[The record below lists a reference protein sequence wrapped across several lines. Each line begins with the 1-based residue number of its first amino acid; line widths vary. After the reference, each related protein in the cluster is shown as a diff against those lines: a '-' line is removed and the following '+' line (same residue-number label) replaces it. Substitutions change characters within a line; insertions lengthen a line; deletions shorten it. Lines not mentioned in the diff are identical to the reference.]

1 MLKILPLVRGGQLP
15 MSYTRRF
22 ETGAGN
28 IEKLQQFLEAKNL
41 VGKIEKDFRQS
52 RGAGSL
58 GRVSVPTGWA
68 TLTVNTPASKLRK
81 ELISFF
87 QKLENDD
94 ECRVVTGMKGANTAP
109 D

>member
-1 MLKILPLVRGGQLP
+1 MLKIIPLVRGGQLL

-28 IEKLQQFLEAKNL
+28 IEKLQQFLETKNL

-52 RGAGSL
+52 RGSGSL
-58 GRVSVPTGWA
+58 GTMSVPTGWA
-68 TLTVNTPASKLRK
+68 TLTVNAPASKLRK
-81 ELISFF
+81 ELIYFF

-94 ECRVVTGMKGANTAP
+94 DPRL
-109 D
+109 

>member
-1 MLKILPLVRGGQLP
+1 MLNILPLVRGGQLL

-28 IEKLQQFLEAKNL
+28 IEKLQQFLETKNL

-58 GRVSVPTGWA
+58 GIVSVPTGWA

-94 ECRVVTGMKGANTAP
+94 GARL
-109 D
+109 

>member
-1 MLKILPLVRGGQLP
+1 VRGGQLL

-52 RGAGSL
+52 KRIRELRNYERSDWL
-58 GRVSVPTGWA
+58 GDFNGQHSSFE
-68 TLTVNTPASKLRK
+68 ASERIDLFLSK
-81 ELISFF
+81 
-87 QKLENDD
+87 
-94 ECRVVTGMKGANTAP
+94 A
-109 D
+109 

>member
-1 MLKILPLVRGGQLP
+1 MLKILPLVRGGQLL

-22 ETGAGN
+22 ETGN

-52 RGAGSL
+52 RGSGSL
-58 GRVSVPTGWA
+58 GTMSVPTGWA

-81 ELISFF
+81 ELICFF
-87 QKLENDD
+87 QKLENDGD
-94 ECRVVTGMKGANTAP
+94 ARLRLR
-109 D
+109 

>member
-1 MLKILPLVRGGQLP
+1 MLNILSAPARCTIA

-52 RGAGSL
+52 RGSGSL
-58 GRVSVPTGWA
+58 GTMSVPTGWA
-68 TLTVNTPASKLRK
+68 TLTVNAPASKLRK
-81 ELISFF
+81 ELIYFF

-94 ECRVVTGMKGANTAP
+94 DARL
-109 D
+109 

>member
-1 MLKILPLVRGGQLP
+1 

-41 VGKIEKDFRQS
+41 VGKIEEDFRQA

-58 GRVSVPTGWA
+58 GIVNVPTGWA
-68 TLTVNTPASKLRK
+68 TLTVNTPTSRLRK

-94 ECRVVTGMKGANTAP
+94 DSRL
-109 D
+109 

>member
-1 MLKILPLVRGGQLP
+1 MLKILPLVRGGQLL

-28 IEKLQQFLEAKNL
+28 IEKLQQFLETKNL

-58 GRVSVPTGWA
+58 GIVSVPTGWA
-68 TLTVNTPASKLRK
+68 TLTVQHSSFEASER
-81 ELISFF
+81 IDFF
-87 QKLENDD
+87 LSK
-94 ECRVVTGMKGANTAP
+94 A
-109 D
+109 

>member
-1 MLKILPLVRGGQLP
+1 MLNILPLVRGGQLL

-41 VGKIEKDFRQS
+41 VGKIEKGFRQS
-52 RGAGSL
+52 RGSGSL
-58 GRVSVPTGWA
+58 GTMSVPTGWA

-81 ELISFF
+81 EFDFF
-87 QKLENDD
+87 LSK
-94 ECRVVTGMKGANTAP
+94 A
-109 D
+109 

>member
-28 IEKLQQFLEAKNL
+28 IEKLQQFLKAKNL

-52 RGAGSL
+52 RGSGSL
-58 GRVSVPTGWA
+58 GTMSVPTGWA

-94 ECRVVTGMKGANTAP
+94 DSRL
-109 D
+109 